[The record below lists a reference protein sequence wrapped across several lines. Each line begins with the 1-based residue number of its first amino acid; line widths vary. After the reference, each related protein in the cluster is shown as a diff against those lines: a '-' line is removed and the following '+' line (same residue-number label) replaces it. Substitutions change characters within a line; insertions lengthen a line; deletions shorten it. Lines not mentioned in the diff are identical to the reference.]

1 LCGSMSKRVE
11 VLARLRDCVV
21 NLDIDG
27 VKRAAREALDAG
39 VTPYEAIMD
48 GMAKGME
55 VVGQKYEAGE
65 YFLAELIMA
74 GETMKEGLSVLQ
86 PYMKAGDMKHIGK
99 VVIGTVEGDLHDIG
113 KNVVITLL
121 TASGFEV
128 IDLGVDV
135 PAEKFVE
142 AVKQYKPDIVAM
154 SALLTTTM
162 VNMAKVIKALE
173 QAGLRDKVKIIVGGA
188 PLTEEYAKQIGA
200 DAYGRDAVEGVNIC
214 KKWVSRGG

>member
-1 LCGSMSKRVE
+1 MRKQE

-27 VKRAAREALDAG
+27 VKRAAREALEAG
-39 VTPYEAIMD
+39 VTPYEAIME

-74 GETMKEGLSVLQ
+74 GETMKEGLSVLE
-86 PYMKAGDMKHIGK
+86 PYMKTGDMKHIGK

-214 KKWVSRGG
+214 KKWVSKK